1 MKTISLTDE
10 QYKDLMQLVYLGNFM
25 ANATRNN
32 DEMIEAFENIEQ
44 HIYTFAE
51 QFGCGEYVDRH
62 DAVEGIYPT
71 REFEEMMDRFIAE
84 YDSDIFWEELLHR
97 MTERDL
103 VDAHGEPAVASMG
116 LVERIEKERG
126 FVQTYDKEF
135 SENGLKNLRIV
146 K

>member
-32 DEMIEAFENIEQ
+32 DEMIPQFEDMEQ
-44 HIYTFAE
+44 HIYASAHE
-51 QFGCGEYVDRH
+51 FGCGEYVDRH

-71 REFEEMMDRFIAE
+71 REFEEMMDRFVCE
-84 YDSDIFWEELLHR
+84 YDADIFWEELLHR

-103 VDAHGEPAVASMG
+103 VDAYGEKAVSSMSI
-116 LVERIEKERG
+116 VERIEKERP

-135 SENGLKNLRIV
+135 SENGLKNLRI

>member
-32 DEMIEAFENIEQ
+32 DEMITQFEDIEQ
-44 HIYTFAE
+44 YVYSFAQE
-51 QFGCGEYVDRH
+51 FGCGEFVDRH

-71 REFEEMMDRFIAE
+71 REFEEMMDTFVSE
-84 YDSDIFWEELLHR
+84 YDADIFWEELLHR

-103 VDAHGEPAVASMG
+103 VDAYGEKAVSVMSI
-116 LVERIEKERG
+116 VERIEKERP
-126 FVQTYDKEF
+126 FIQTYDKEF
-135 SENGLKNLRIV
+135 SENGLKNLRIR
-146 K
+146 

>member
-10 QYKDLMQLVYLGNFM
+10 QFKDLMQLVYLGNFM

-51 QFGCGEYVDRH
+51 QFGCGRYVDRH

-71 REFEEMMDRFIAE
+71 REFEEMMDRFVAE

-103 VDAHGEPAVASMG
+103 VDAYGEPAVASMG
-116 LVERIEKERG
+116 IVERIEKERG

-135 SENGLKNLRIV
+135 AENGLKNLRIV

>member
-10 QYKDLMQLVYLGNFM
+10 QYKYLMQLVYLGNFM

-32 DEMIEAFENIEQ
+32 DEMIPQFEDMEQ
-44 HIYTFAE
+44 HIYASAHE
-51 QFGCGEYVDRH
+51 FGCGEYVDRH
-62 DAVEGIYPT
+62 DAVEGVYPT
-71 REFEEMMDRFIAE
+71 REFEEMMDRFVCE
-84 YDSDIFWEELLHR
+84 YDADIFWEELLHR

-103 VDAHGEPAVASMG
+103 VDAFGEKAVSSMSI
-116 LVERIEKERG
+116 VERIEKERP

-135 SENGLKNLRIV
+135 SENGLKNLRI